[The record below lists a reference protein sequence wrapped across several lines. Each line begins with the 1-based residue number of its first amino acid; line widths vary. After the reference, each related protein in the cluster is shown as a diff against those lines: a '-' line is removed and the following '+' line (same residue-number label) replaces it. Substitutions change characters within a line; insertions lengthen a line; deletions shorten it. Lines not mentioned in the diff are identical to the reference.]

1 MADEEQS
8 SRTEEP
14 TSRRLEQGR
23 ERGQVAQSQ
32 DVRTWA
38 VLVGGALVLAFMAP
52 GAAHRLARDCL
63 RFLDHP
69 ERIDLGIVSSQAG
82 LARVLADTGLVVAP
96 FLLLLFAVG
105 LGSALAQSGLI
116 WVPSR

>member
-38 VLVGGALVLAFMAP
+38 VLVGGALGLAFVAP
-52 GAAHRLARDCL
+52 SAAHRLARDCL
-63 RFLDHP
+63 RFLNHP
-69 ERIDLGIVSSQAG
+69 ERIDLGSRVAKLVSRAFS
-82 LARVLADTGLVVAP
+82 RI
-96 FLLLLFAVG
+96 
-105 LGSALAQSGLI
+105 SA
-116 WVPSR
+116 W